1 MIKFET
7 ITIKSPKT
15 SRNRNFVLKNN
26 KVDKL
31 LCSCGGKYTKASECN
46 PFVFD
51 EENRTVTCP
60 ECGKELEIIETP
72 AEREERK
79 EAEAEERNREA
90 LKNLKLVEAG
100 SDWECG
106 FKFYELSANIEYADW
121 LKVKDHFK
129 YYNRGWSNGQ
139 ELEWDYG
146 EPYGWLTTNPELVEK
161 ILVEAGSIKPEN
173 TMKAISERIALEKEQ
188 KEKEF
193 AKREELSD
201 CMEEIHSKIND
212 EFLSGDNGRMLS
224 DAEADEHYFK
234 PDFGKGNVVTYTV
247 TDTEIIKCRHM
258 GDFKT
263 GVAIPYSE
271 NLENLI
277 KEFYELNDKF
287 WEE

>member
-1 MIKFET
+1 MKT
-7 ITIKSPKT
+7 ITIKNPKT
-15 SRNRNFVLKNN
+15 NKNRNVVLKHN
-26 KVDKL
+26 KTDKL
-31 LCSCGGKYTKASECN
+31 LCSCNGKYTKASDCN
-46 PFVFD
+46 AFVFD
-51 EENRTVTCP
+51 ETNRTLKCP

-72 AEREERK
+72 AERKERK

-121 LKVKDHFK
+121 LKVKEHFK
-129 YYNRGWSNGQ
+129 YYAKGWSNGQ

-146 EPYGWLTTNPELVEK
+146 EPSGWLTTNPEAVEK
-161 ILVEAGSIKPEN
+161 ILVKEGLIKPEN
-173 TMKAISERIALEKEQ
+173 TMEAISERIALEKEQ

-193 AKREELSD
+193 AKREEISRN
-201 CMEEIHSKIND
+201 MEKIHSKIN
-212 EFLSGDNGRMLS
+212 EGFISCNNARGLS
-224 DAEADEHYFK
+224 DSEADEHYFN

-247 TDTEIIKCRHM
+247 TDTEIIQCRNM

-263 GVAIPYSE
+263 GVAIPYAE
-271 NLENLI
+271 DLENLI
-277 KEFYELNDKF
+277 KEFYKLNDEF

>member
-1 MIKFET
+1 MKT
-7 ITIKSPKT
+7 ITIKNPKT
-15 SRNRNFVLKNN
+15 NKNRNVVLKHN
-26 KVDKL
+26 KTDKL
-31 LCSCGGKYTKASECN
+31 LCSCNGKYTKASDCN
-46 PFVFD
+46 AFVFD
-51 EENRTVTCP
+51 ETNRTLKCP

-72 AEREERK
+72 SERKERK

-106 FKFYELSANIEYADW
+106 FKFYELSANIDYNHW
-121 LKVKDHFK
+121 LKVKEHFK
-129 YYNRGWSNGQ
+129 YYAKGWSNGQ

-146 EPYGWLTTNPELVEK
+146 EPSGWLTTNPEAVEK
-161 ILVEAGSIKPEN
+161 ILVKEGLIKPEN

-193 AKREELSD
+193 VKREEISKN
-201 CMEEIHSKIND
+201 MEEIHAKIND
-212 EFLSGDNGRMLS
+212 EFISCNNVRGLS
-224 DAEADEHYFK
+224 DSEADEHYFN

-247 TDTEIIKCRHM
+247 TDTEIIQCRNM

-263 GVAIPYSE
+263 GVAIPYTE

-277 KEFYELNDKF
+277 KEFYKLNEEF
-287 WEE
+287 WG